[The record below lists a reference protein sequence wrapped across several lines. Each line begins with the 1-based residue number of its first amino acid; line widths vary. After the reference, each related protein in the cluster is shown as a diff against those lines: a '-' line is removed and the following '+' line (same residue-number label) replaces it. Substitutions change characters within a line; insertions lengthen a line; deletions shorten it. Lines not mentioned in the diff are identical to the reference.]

1 MVGNLFWCL
10 IGIAGGAFVSLI
22 FYLLGLKRKALIYN
36 ITTTTLISKDTS
48 QLENL
53 KIKYNKNKINTL
65 YSSTI
70 EIQNIG
76 NTIIEKND
84 FSPSNPLAIMT
95 DGEFILDKDG
105 KIKQG
110 KESSSNIFFVLDDNK
125 SQNSSKRAFIA
136 FDYIPKKE
144 TISLFVF
151 HTEPIHFTGKLKD
164 GKMASRNNSSHINI
178 YIVSAIICTV
188 AMIISALIGYVYSS
202 QQTEK
207 QMQQI
212 IDYMEAYETGLI
224 DFINSQD
231 FNDICNERQQL
242 TEELI
247 EKFKNESK

>member
-1 MVGNLFWCL
+1 MIGNLFWC
-10 IGIAGGAFVSLI
+10 IMGISGGAFVSLI
-22 FYLLGLKRKALIYN
+22 FYLLGLKRKTLVYN
-36 ITTTTLISKDTS
+36 LTTTTLISKDAS

-53 KIKYNKNKINTL
+53 KIKYNKSKITTL

-70 EIQNIG
+70 EIQNTG
-76 NTIIEKND
+76 NTIIEKTD
-84 FSPSNPLAIMT
+84 FSLSNPLAIT
-95 DGEFILDKDG
+95 TNGEFILNKDG

-110 KESSSNIFFVLDDNK
+110 KESSSNIFFVLDDNN
-125 SQNSSKRAFIA
+125 SQNSSKRAFIS

-164 GKMASRNNSSHINI
+164 GKMTSRSNTSHINTSI
-178 YIVSAIICTV
+178 IFAIIGAV

-207 QMQQI
+207 QMQQMM
-212 IDYMEAYETGLI
+212 DYMETYERSLR
-224 DFINSQD
+224 DFINTQD
-231 FNDICNERQQL
+231 LNDIYNERQQA

-247 EKFKNESK
+247 EKIQNESK